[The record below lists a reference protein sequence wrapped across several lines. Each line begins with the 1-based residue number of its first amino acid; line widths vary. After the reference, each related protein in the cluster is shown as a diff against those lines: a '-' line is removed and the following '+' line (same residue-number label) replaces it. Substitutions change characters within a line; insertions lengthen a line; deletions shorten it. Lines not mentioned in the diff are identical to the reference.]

1 MPVSLEEVET
11 ALLAG
16 RLKDTIAKLAA
27 LSPER
32 LNVPPSW
39 IDEGPARAQP
49 VTIRFDD
56 FYSWLE
62 EHVSYYRGLC
72 CYCLALIFEHGFHI
86 ERNMRTAIALYE
98 RSIGA
103 GVPEATY
110 KLGSIYLH
118 GRNQYGDVLD
128 GVELL
133 RNAAS
138 MGLARAAHLLGGAY
152 FRGELID
159 RNFSRGYLYLLLGA
173 ELGNEDSRRAVVIIE
188 TMHPKETF
196 GWEKGQV
203 AAILQNVENR
213 RRLFH
218 EAGCDATR
226 IAARK
231 REKTIASR
239 GQPGWTGMHH
249 RAVA

>member
-1 MPVSLEEVET
+1 
-11 ALLAG
+11 
-16 RLKDTIAKLAA
+16 
-27 LSPER
+27 
-32 LNVPPSW
+32 
-39 IDEGPARAQP
+39 
-49 VTIRFDD
+49 
-56 FYSWLE
+56 
-62 EHVSYYRGLC
+62 
-72 CYCLALIFEHGFHI
+72 
-86 ERNMRTAIALYE
+86 MRTAIALYV
-98 RSIGA
+98 RAIDA

-118 GRNQYGDVLD
+118 GNSIYGEVLD

-138 MGLARAAHLLGGAY
+138 MGHARAAHLLGG
-152 FRGELID
+152 ELVE

-196 GWEKGQV
+196 GWKKGQL

-213 RRLFH
+213 RKQFY
-218 EAGCDATR
+218 EAGCNATR
-226 IAARK
+226 RATRK
-231 REKTIASR
+231 REKPIMARSHHTWMSGAS
-239 GQPGWTGMHH
+239 